1 MLQGVMFTHTAWIV
15 RDAVPVG
22 VVYSVTTWPEPVQ
35 MDVTQGC
42 TEMNVIEVI
51 LE

>member
-1 MLQGVMFTHTAWIV
+1 MLTHTAWIV
-15 RDAVPVG
+15 RD
-22 VVYSVTTWPEPVQ
+22 VVTVVVVHNVITSPEPVQ